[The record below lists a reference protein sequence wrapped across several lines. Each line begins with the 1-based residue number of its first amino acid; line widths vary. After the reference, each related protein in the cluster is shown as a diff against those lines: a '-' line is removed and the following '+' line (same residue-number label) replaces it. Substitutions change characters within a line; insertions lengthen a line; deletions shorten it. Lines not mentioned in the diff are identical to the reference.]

1 MPERRADLDAA
12 ALRALALFFLVAFS
26 RGARAEERSAVANG
40 YTRLT
45 VAESGAVSLAFDPT
59 GQGKYS
65 SWQAQLGPYGVV
77 EPGTVVVD
85 GTSVRASGA
94 RYFSLHAGS
103 WGHLAPFDMAQNL
116 LDEGSMGQSF
126 VVPEGGGWLCGVW
139 AFLTCSRQPN
149 SAVTLKLRRDG
160 PGGEVLASRRVDPL
174 PENAQVS
181 LELPKPVPPGA
192 FYLEVGERTGACYWW
207 GCATSVYPDGTAFL
221 GGKPVAEQDRCFGY
235 EVADVGVLDWE
246 ATLDG
251 AQVRCGFTVREQALK
266 SAVPALALT
275 FPWQR
280 DGYDTTDPATTPFRS
295 LLTDTGYFLLVENF
309 KRLAS
314 NWALE
319 KGCASLRLRGTNGFD
334 LQVTHGRDKLT
345 PRMEAAAMHLLLG
358 PQATVAA
365 LPTSDELPRW
375 FPRFFT
381 SDPTTDDVLNR
392 FNRTFLTGHTSTGC
406 TLEFDAN
413 RLAWVAG
420 PIHDSCRRVL
430 RHFSLRTDPDGYV
443 WSRGESRGWD
453 GSDCSKRDSRLY
465 DTDAA
470 FVLACWR
477 FYVWTGDKEF
487 LAELLDPVRRA
498 TGYLLDKLH
507 GRTGVL
513 TLDSPEHDGVP
524 SWSHASNY
532 WDVIPMGY
540 KDAYANAFFLP
551 ALQAASEL
559 ERASGNAQRADELRR
574 LIPLA
579 RREFNRAFWDEGKGR
594 YIGWIDAEGTRHDCG
609 MTHLNMIAATHGL
622 ADADQVQRLYRWMTE
637 EPTAAGVP
645 DAFSRWL
652 FAPRSNTLHCAEQRD
667 SYPYDEWCE
676 DGGAL
681 LWTAYYEIVS
691 RARFLGADD
700 AWRRFKE
707 ILARYDLPDHL
718 VGGNPLCRGETNN
731 DTEGRGSVGTWGAF
745 PESGLAPTAFLSAFL
760 GIRADLDGLHVWPNL
775 PASLEFAGVEGLV
788 FRGRRLK
795 VTCYRTQVVL
805 EWAGGRQVLPVPA
818 LGAVLVAEQALAA
831 RN

>member
-1 MPERRADLDAA
+1 M
-12 ALRALALFFLVAFS
+12 LALLPLTALS
-26 RGARAEERSAVANG
+26 NCARAEGRFAVANG

-45 VAESGAVSLAFDPT
+45 VADSGSVSLRFDPT
-59 GQGKYS
+59 GQAKYS
-65 SWQAQLGPYGVV
+65 SWQAQLAPYGVV
-77 EPGTVVVD
+77 EPGTVVV
-85 GTSVRASGA
+85 GGKGVTVSGA
-94 RYFSLHAGS
+94 RYLSLRADS
-103 WGHLAPFDMAQNL
+103 WGYFSPFDTAQNL
-116 LDEGSMGQSF
+116 RDEGSMGQSF
-126 VVPEGGGWLCGVW
+126 AVPEGGGWLCGVW
-139 AFLTCSRQPN
+139 AFLTCSRQPD
-149 SAVTLKLRRDG
+149 SAVTLRLRRDG
-160 PGGEVLASRRVDPL
+160 PAGEVLASRRVDPL
-174 PENAQVS
+174 PENARVS

-192 FYLEVGERTGACYWW
+192 FYLEVGERKGACYWW
-207 GCATSVYPDGTAFL
+207 GCKSSVYDGGTAFL
-221 GGKPVAEQDRCFGY
+221 GGQPVMEQDRCFGY

-246 ATLDG
+246 ALLDG
-251 AQVRCGFTVREQALK
+251 AQVRCSFTVREQALK
-266 SAVPALALT
+266 GAVPALALT

-280 DGYDTTDPATTPFRS
+280 DGYDTTDPATTPFRH

-319 KGCASLRLRGTNGFD
+319 KQCASLRLRGTNGFD

-345 PRMEAAAMHLLLG
+345 PRMEADAMHFLLG
-358 PQATVAA
+358 PKAGIAA
-365 LPTSDELPRW
+365 LPSSDELPSW

-381 SDPTTDDVLNR
+381 SDLKTDEVLNR
-392 FNRTFLTGHTSTGC
+392 FNRTFLTGHTSTAC
-406 TLEFDAN
+406 TFEFDAA
-413 RLAWVAG
+413 RLAWLEG
-420 PIHDSCRRVL
+420 PIHDSFQRVL
-430 RHFSLRTDPDGYV
+430 RHFGHRVDPDGYV
-443 WSRGESRGWD
+443 WSRGNSRGWD
-453 GSDCSKRDSRLY
+453 DSDCEKHDARLY
-465 DTDAA
+465 DTNAA
-470 FVLACWR
+470 FILACWR
-477 FYVWTGDKEF
+477 FYVWTGDKALLLEF
-487 LAELLDPVRRA
+487 VEPVRRA
-498 TGYLLDKLH
+498 TDYLLDKLH
-507 GRTGVL
+507 GREGVL
-513 TLDSPEHDGVP
+513 IVDSPEHDGVP
-524 SWSHASNY
+524 SRSRASNY
-532 WDVIPMGY
+532 WDVLPMGH

-579 RREFNRAFWDEGKGR
+579 RREYNRTFWDKEKGR
-594 YIGWIDAEGTRHDCG
+594 YSGWIDAEGTRHDCG
-609 MTHLNMIAATHGL
+609 MTHLNMVAATHGL
-622 ADADQVQRLYRWMTE
+622 ADADQVLRMYRWMAE
-637 EPTAAGVP
+637 EPTAAGAP
-645 DAFSRWL
+645 DTFSRWL

-760 GIRADLDGLHVWPNL
+760 GIRADLDGLHVRPNL
-775 PASLEFAGVEGLV
+775 PTELESAGVEGLV

-795 VTCYRTQVVL
+795 VTCYRTQVVV
-805 EWAGGRQVLPVPA
+805 EWDGNTLGLPVPP
-818 LGAVLVAEQALAA
+818 LGEVLVTEQALGD